1 MTGLK
6 YGYASPVYSDSRKKK
21 RKGQRKWPDVIKLK
35 ACGEHRP
42 LAARTARDWHA
53 TKVNATSQR
62 EGLGAGGGGGNEV
75 KRRSEQ
81 MKWDDI

>member
-21 RKGQRKWPDVIKLK
+21 EKRKGQRKWPNVIKLK

-42 LAARTARDWHA
+42 LAACTARDWHA
-53 TKVNATSQR
+53 TKVNVTSQR
-62 EGLGAGGGGGNEV
+62 EGVGAGVGRGGT
-75 KRRSEQ
+75 R
-81 MKWDDI
+81 